1 MNDEKVNVL
10 GIHVKERTL
19 LLGNDVPSLDGWC
32 CIKNIHRRGVV
43 MNAD

>member
-19 LLGNDVPSLDGWC
+19 LLGNDVPNLDGWC
-32 CIKNIHRRGVV
+32 CVCKEYPSRVV